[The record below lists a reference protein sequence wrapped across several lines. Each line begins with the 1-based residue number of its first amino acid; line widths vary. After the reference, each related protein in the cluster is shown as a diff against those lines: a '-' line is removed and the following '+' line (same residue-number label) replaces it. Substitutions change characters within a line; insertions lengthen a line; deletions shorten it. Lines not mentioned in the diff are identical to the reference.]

1 MRWKRQL
8 RRSYWFN
15 HIQNLTKCRLIIYQS
30 IPTREE
36 FICSRFQWWLFSAGL
51 HLCMFGNRCHNI
63 THLMHISA
71 HLINPSLSQ
80 KRSKLYSSDLIRQFR
95 FVICK
100 NICWF
105 GQKLSDLLFFWR
117 HYVPFCTETD
127 AQETLPIV
135 SEKVNVYLYYEKLS
149 LFT

>member
-15 HIQNLTKCRLIIYQS
+15 YIQNLTKCRLIIYQS

-105 GQKLSDLLFFWR
+105 GQKLSDLLFFEDTMFLSALK
-117 HYVPFCTETD
+117 PMPKKLC
-127 AQETLPIV
+127 L
-135 SEKVNVYLYYEKLS
+135 LYQKKLM
-149 LFT
+149 FTYTTKN